1 MMTIKLNDIVNGFE
15 TLNNLCSE
23 KLPIKIS
30 YKLLRLIKM
39 ITPEFELFNQERI
52 KLIYQYGEAVDDA
65 SGEYK
70 IINIEEF
77 TSAMNDLGN
86 QDIELNFDIIDMSSI
101 EKLNLSVQDIVA
113 TEAFIK
119 YDTESEV
126 LFEYDDSNNGIIV
139 E

>member
-30 YKLLRLIKM
+30 YKLLRLLKM

-52 KLIYQYGEAVDDA
+52 KLICQYGEAVDDA